1 MSDFEDEL
9 PEIEINDEE
18 FPLDS
23 VAARVVAFTR
33 LLALVDHV
41 KNEDALKESILMLRA
56 IRFSFKQLPQG
67 DLTAIQG
74 GKS

>member
-67 DLTAIQG
+67 DLTAIPG